1 MWGFYQG
8 WAVLETDMQE
18 VILHLLIHLENINE
32 INLKTVFKTE
42 KKKKK
47 VYFLLVWKQLAAQ
60 CIIYTS
66 CNTWQYLLKL

>member
-1 MWGFYQG
+1 MKTVVSRELWGFYQG
-8 WAVLETDMQE
+8 WAVPETDMQE

-47 VYFLLVWKQLAAQ
+47 SLFSFSLEATGSTVYHL
-60 CIIYTS
+60 Y
-66 CNTWQYLLKL
+66 

>member
-42 KKKKK
+42 KKKK
-47 VYFLLVWKQLAAQ
+47 F
-60 CIIYTS
+60 IFF
-66 CNTWQYLLKL
+66 

>member
-18 VILHLLIHLENINE
+18 VTLHLLIHLENINE

-42 KKKKK
+42 KKKSLFSFSLEATGST
-47 VYFLLVWKQLAAQ
+47 VYHLH
-60 CIIYTS
+60 
-66 CNTWQYLLKL
+66 

>member
-42 KKKKK
+42 KKKKSLFSFSLEATGST
-47 VYFLLVWKQLAAQ
+47 VYHLH
-60 CIIYTS
+60 
-66 CNTWQYLLKL
+66 